1 MRSFCLPWIL
11 LLILMTVACG
21 RSSPVSGNYEAS
33 YGESGRDKTIVLEL
47 REGGQGS
54 WTADGES
61 IAFKWD
67 VRDGEV
73 LLHTKAGGVIRAV
86 ARGEVLTTDLPGVGK
101 LVFRRQGP

>member
-1 MRSFCLPWIL
+1 MRALRAPWVVVLVL
-11 LLILMTVACG
+11 LAVACG
-21 RSSPVSGNYEAS
+21 RSSTVSGTYEAS
-33 YGESGRDKTIVLEL
+33 YGEGDRDKTIVLEL

-73 LLHTKAGGVIRAV
+73 LLHTKAGGVIRVAV
-86 ARGEVLTTDLPGVGK
+86 RGEELTTDLPGVGK
-101 LVFRRQGP
+101 LVFRRPGS

>member
-1 MRSFCLPWIL
+1 MRSFPVPWVVL
-11 LLILMTVACG
+11 LVLVMVACG
-21 RSSPVSGNYEAS
+21 RSSPVSGHYEAS

-67 VRDGEV
+67 MRDGEV
-73 LLHTKAGGVIRAV
+73 LLHTKAGGIIRAV
-86 ARGEVLTTDLPGVGK
+86 ARGEALTTDLPGVGK
-101 LVFRRQGP
+101 LVFRRQGS